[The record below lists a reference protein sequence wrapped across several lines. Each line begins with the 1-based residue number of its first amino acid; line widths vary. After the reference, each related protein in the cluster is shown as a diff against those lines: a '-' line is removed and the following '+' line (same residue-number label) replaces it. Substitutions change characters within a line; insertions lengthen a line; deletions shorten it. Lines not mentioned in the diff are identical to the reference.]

1 MSRWVVRSKRA
12 DFDLIAKELGVDKV
26 VARILVNRGLESL
39 EDMKLFLKPSLQ
51 QQQCDPRL
59 LEDMDKAVLLLK
71 TAISEGKKIRV
82 IGDYDVDG
90 IMSTYILFTAIKNC
104 GGTVDYA
111 IPRRIEDGYGV
122 NPDMVRAAHEAGVD
136 FIITCDNGIAAT
148 EAVEAAKE
156 MGMTVVVTD
165 HHDIPFEL
173 LGEEKVYIYPVADA
187 IVNPK
192 REGDAYPFKG
202 ICGAQV
208 ALKLV
213 SVLYEE
219 CDFDKAKEQELVPF
233 AAMAC
238 VCDIMELKGENRAL
252 VTEGLEAMADTCHPG
267 LRALITA
274 TELRDK
280 QITTHQLG
288 FVLGPCLN
296 ATGRLDSA
304 ARALDLLLEND
315 YNKALSIA
323 FELVE
328 LNNQRKDM
336 TVSGFEEALK
346 SVEEEGVLNDTVLVV
361 YLPDLHESLAGIVAG
376 RIKERFYKPT
386 IVLTGCEEGVKGSG
400 RSIEGYNMYEEL
412 TAVKDIF
419 SKYGG
424 HPMAAGMSLPECRVD
439 ELRRRLNEK
448 VSLSQ
453 EQLQET
459 IRIDMA
465 MPLDYI
471 SFELIEELERL
482 GPFGN
487 GNPKPVFA
495 LKDARISNI
504 SAMGREGKYLKLSVL
519 TEQGRTMPGVIFSGT
534 DAFMEAI
541 DNRHGVGTFESM
553 KKRQLSEIVM
563 DLVYTPKINEYRGT
577 KSLQIVVDNSK

>member
-252 VTEGLEAMADTCHPG
+252 VTEGLKAMSKTCHP
-267 LRALITA
+267 
-274 TELRDK
+274 
-280 QITTHQLG
+280 
-288 FVLGPCLN
+288 
-296 ATGRLDSA
+296 
-304 ARALDLLLEND
+304 
-315 YNKALSIA
+315 
-323 FELVE
+323 
-328 LNNQRKDM
+328 
-336 TVSGFEEALK
+336 
-346 SVEEEGVLNDTVLVV
+346 
-361 YLPDLHESLAGIVAG
+361 
-376 RIKERFYKPT
+376 
-386 IVLTGCEEGVKGSG
+386 
-400 RSIEGYNMYEEL
+400 
-412 TAVKDIF
+412 
-419 SKYGG
+419 
-424 HPMAAGMSLPECRVD
+424 
-439 ELRRRLNEK
+439 
-448 VSLSQ
+448 
-453 EQLQET
+453 
-459 IRIDMA
+459 
-465 MPLDYI
+465 
-471 SFELIEELERL
+471 
-482 GPFGN
+482 
-487 GNPKPVFA
+487 
-495 LKDARISNI
+495 
-504 SAMGREGKYLKLSVL
+504 
-519 TEQGRTMPGVIFSGT
+519 
-534 DAFMEAI
+534 
-541 DNRHGVGTFESM
+541 
-553 KKRQLSEIVM
+553 
-563 DLVYTPKINEYRGT
+563 
-577 KSLQIVVDNSK
+577 

>member
-304 ARALDLLLEND
+304 ARALELLLESKQD
-315 YNKALSIA
+315 KALGIA
-323 FELVE
+323 EELVE
-328 LNNQRKDM
+328 LNEHRKDM
-336 TVSGFEEALK
+336 TLKGFEAAVK
-346 SVEEEGVLNDTVLVV
+346 TVEDEGLAYDTVLVLF
-361 YLPDLHESLAGIVAG
+361 LPELHESLAGIVAG
-376 RIKERFYKPT
+376 RIKERYYRPT
-386 IVLTGCEEGVKGSG
+386 IVLTRSEKGVKGSA
-400 RSIEGYNMYEEL
+400 RSIEEYNMYEKL
-412 TAVKDIF
+412 TEVNDIF
-419 SKYGG
+419 TKYGG
-424 HPMAAGMSLPECRVD
+424 HPMAAGMSLPEEKVE
-439 ELRRRLNEK
+439 ELRRRLNENAN
-448 VSLSQ
+448 LT
-453 EQLQET
+453 EDQLQET

-465 MPLDYI
+465 LPLDYI
-471 SFELIEELERL
+471 SFELLEQLESL

-487 GNPKPVFA
+487 GNTKPVFA
-495 LKDARISNI
+495 IKDARIKSL
-504 SAMGREGKYLKLSVL
+504 SVMGREGKYLRLSVV
-519 TEQGRTMPGVIFSGT
+519 TDCGQTMPGVIFSHT
-534 DAFMEAI
+534 EAFKEAV
-541 DNRHGVGTFESM
+541 DLRHGVGCCEAM
-553 KKRQLSEIVM
+553 MKRQIPELAM